1 MDNKK
6 VLNIGPDTVDEL
18 PVLTVTEVEYASMK
32 KDELI
37 TLVNHLKQVID
48 NQDILIKNNEEK
60 NREKLEQI
68 TEHYERA
75 LKDFTDSIKY
85 LSGKLDI
92 IKNIASL
99 GNRDKEEK

>member
-1 MDNKK
+1 MDNKR
-6 VLNIGPDTVDEL
+6 VLNIGPDRVDTL
-18 PVLTVTEVEYASMK
+18 PVTEVEYDSLK

-48 NQDILIKNNEEK
+48 NQDTLIKNNEEK

-85 LSGKLDI
+85 LSEKLDI
-92 IKNIASL
+92 IKSIASL
-99 GNRDKEEK
+99 GNRNKEEK